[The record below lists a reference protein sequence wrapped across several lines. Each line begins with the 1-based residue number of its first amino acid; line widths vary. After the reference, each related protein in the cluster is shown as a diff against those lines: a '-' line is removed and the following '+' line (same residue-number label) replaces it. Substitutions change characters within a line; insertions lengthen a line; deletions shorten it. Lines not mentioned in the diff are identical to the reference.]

1 MTNLW
6 IEKES
11 QLFWYLSQVHS
22 HCTSTKITDFLN
34 SPPLPEATHSQQPA
48 AADPFLNQVA
58 IGFHPLLPTPLM
70 RSDTKPQK
78 STAAGIMV
86 GSLQKKICFP
96 KIVIFQRP
104 KSEKDPSTINNI
116 FKLQEHPPI
125 PKKNKQNCGTCN
137 FVGNLRIPFRRVFS
151 SQVAGIG
158 FSFRFNGT
166 VAPWLRNA

>member
-11 QLFWYLSQVHS
+11 QLFWNLSQVHS
-22 HCTSTKITDFLN
+22 HCTSTKITEFFN

-78 STAAGIMV
+78 STAGGMVV
-86 GSLQKKICFP
+86 GSLKKKMLPENRHFP
-96 KIVIFQRP
+96 KTEVRKRSIYNQQY
-104 KSEKDPSTINNI
+104 
-116 FKLQEHPPI
+116 L
-125 PKKNKQNCGTCN
+125 
-137 FVGNLRIPFRRVFS
+137 
-151 SQVAGIG
+151 QVART
-158 FSFRFNGT
+158 STHPLKKQTKLWN
-166 VAPWLRNA
+166 L